1 MKRETQG
8 QLARKIASALNSKRV
23 ANKQTNKQ
31 TNKHTNKQTIKQQSN
46 KHVFAGQAE
55 AIVRSA
61 AAATTFQDED
71 FADDLVFNELACAGG
86 SGSTVGALGRGNPGW
101 SSSQCSSLA

>member
-1 MKRETQG
+1 M
-8 QLARKIASALNSKRV
+8 
-23 ANKQTNKQ
+23 
-31 TNKHTNKQTIKQQSN
+31 
-46 KHVFAGQAE
+46 
-55 AIVRSA
+55 RSA

-101 SSSQCSSLA
+101 SSSQCSSLS